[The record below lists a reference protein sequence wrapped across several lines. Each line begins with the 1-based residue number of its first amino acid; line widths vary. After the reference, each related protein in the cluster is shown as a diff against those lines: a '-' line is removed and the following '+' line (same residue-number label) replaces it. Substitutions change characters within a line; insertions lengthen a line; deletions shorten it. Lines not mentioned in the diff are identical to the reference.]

1 MADVYIRFGVI
12 YVTRID
18 LIKKKRKGEMENDG
32 GETDRNLTDL

>member
-18 LIKKKRKGEMENDG
+18 LIKKKGKERWKMMAVKLIEILP
-32 GETDRNLTDL
+32 T